1 MKRTLATVFLCLLL
15 APAAWAHFY
24 EGLAAYKRGDYRPA
38 LREFRPLAENGSS
51 TAQTYIGFMYENG
64 QGVSLDY
71 AKAVMW
77 YRKAA
82 EQGNDI
88 AQTNLGNMYLKGLGV
103 AQDYAEAMKW
113 YRKAVARGY
122 ANAEVGLSNVVSKNR

>member
-15 APAAWAHFY
+15 APAAWAQFY
-24 EGLAAYKRGDYRPA
+24 VGLAAYQRGDYRPA

-51 TAQTYIGFMYENG
+51 SAQTYMGFMYEHG

-71 AKAVMW
+71 AKAVLW

-88 AQTNLGNMYLKGLGV
+88 AQTNLGNMYLKGLGGILV
-103 AQDYAEAMKW
+103 TSTASDAGTSAFRGKAEID
-113 YRKAVARGY
+113 ARQM
-122 ANAEVGLSNVVSKNR
+122 NKRE